1 MLLFTLLLT
10 TSAAAQDVS
19 MLQGF
24 AEGFTFHS
32 HFAGNR
38 RIDPDGAVVYW
49 RDGGCNTHIAS
60 VRQAGAPCVF
70 LSHSP
75 NLNEGVGGTQVV
87 MLEETYDLRNV
98 SFEADRKHQFAPPGG
113 VYPASGI
120 KVPSTLILK
129 IRLIFSNHDRP
140 AWSAA
145 QAPWLHPA
153 SQVRASN
160 EARPGD
166 GKEFRKDSAPS
177 GGCVA
182 AACAVSLRANS
193 GAGNGAGRGRAKP
206 CRSAR
211 KSYLP
216 A

>member
-1 MLLFTLLLT
+1 
-10 TSAAAQDVS
+10 
-19 MLQGF
+19 
-24 AEGFTFHS
+24 
-32 HFAGNR
+32 
-38 RIDPDGAVVYW
+38 
-49 RDGGCNTHIAS
+49 
-60 VRQAGAPCVF
+60 
-70 LSHSP
+70 
-75 NLNEGVGGTQVV
+75 

-98 SFEADRKHQFAPPGG
+98 SFKADRKHPLAPPRG
-113 VYPASGI
+113 VYLTMKGPKILCRVSTGGSGGARRRTHCPASGI

-166 GKEFRKDSAPS
+166 GKEFRKDSAPP